1 MHPMWPLCDPWQGSA
16 IALDT
21 LMAPRSSPAALAE
34 RRERRLAALL
44 QAAQASP
51 LYRQRFERHGPSFA
65 AQPPVTKK
73 ELMARFGEWV
83 TDRRL
88 TLPALRAFISDPALI
103 GEAFLGE
110 FAVWESTGS
119 TGEAGIFV
127 QDSRAMAVYDALE
140 ALRRPAATAWRRWL
154 DPFYAT
160 ERVAFVG
167 ATGGHFASTVSLERL
182 RRIMPGMAASLR
194 GFSLLQPRCD
204 LLAALERWQPTT
216 LATYPTAALM
226 LAEESAAGRVRLALR
241 QVLTGGETLSD
252 AMRGTVAR
260 RFGCPVHGNYG
271 ASEFLALAAECDHR
285 RLHLNSDWAILEP
298 VDEQGRTVPDGETG
312 HSSLLTNLANHVQP
326 LIRYDLGDRVRVVA
340 EPCACGSSLP
350 VIEVQGRV
358 DDALVLTAPRGR
370 RVRLPPLALTTVL
383 EEGAGVFEFQLMQ
396 HGPHA
401 LSLTIASGGGAEV
414 LARARQVLT
423 AYLRDQGLGTLTLEV
438 CHGPPARCGRSG
450 KLPRIVKRCDGT
462 AV

>member
-1 MHPMWPLCDPWQGSA
+1 MDRMWPLCNPWQSGA
-16 IALDT
+16 TALDM
-21 LMAPRSSPAALAE
+21 LMAPRGNPAGLAE

-44 QAAQASP
+44 QAAQASAF
-51 LYRQRFERHGPSFA
+51 YRKRFERHGASFA
-65 AQPPVTKK
+65 AQPPVTKR
-73 ELMARFGEWV
+73 ELMARFADWV

-88 TLPALRAFISDPALI
+88 ALPALRAFISDPAQI

-119 TGEAGIFV
+119 TGEPGIFV
-127 QDSRAMAVYDALE
+127 QDAAAMAVYDALE
-140 ALRRPAATAWRRWL
+140 ALRRPASMAWQRWV
-154 DPFYAT
+154 DPFCAT

-182 RRIMPGMAASLR
+182 RRMLPGMAARLR
-194 GFSLLQPRCD
+194 GFSLLQPRRD
-204 LLAALERWQPTT
+204 LLDALQRWQPTT

-226 LAEESAAGRVRLALR
+226 LAEESAAGRLHLALR
-241 QVLTGGETLSD
+241 QVQTGGEALSD
-252 AMRGTVAR
+252 AMRGTVAQ

-298 VDEQGRTVPDGETG
+298 IDEGGRTVPDGETG
-312 HSSLLTNLANHVQP
+312 YSALLTNLANHVQP

-358 DDALVLTAPRGR
+358 DDALVLTGLRGR

-383 EEGAGVFEFQLMQ
+383 EEGAGVFEFQLVQ
-396 HGPHA
+396 QGPRE
-401 LSLTIASGGGAEV
+401 LCLTIATGEGAEV
-414 LARARQVLT
+414 LNRARHALT

-438 CHGPPARCGRSG
+438 RHGPPARCGRSG
-450 KLPRIVKRCDGT
+450 KLPRIVKRRDCT
-462 AV
+462 AA

>member
-1 MHPMWPLCDPWQGSA
+1 MWPLYDPWQRSA
-16 IALDT
+16 IALDV
-21 LMAPRSSPAALAE
+21 LMSPRSSSAALAE
-34 RRERRLAALL
+34 RRQRRLVALL
-44 QAAQASP
+44 EAAQASP

-88 TLPALRAFISDPALI
+88 TLPALRALISDPALI

-110 FAVWESTGS
+110 YAVWESTGS
-119 TGEAGIFV
+119 TGEPGIFV
-127 QDSRAMAVYDALE
+127 QDNRAMAVYDALE
-140 ALRRPAATAWRRWL
+140 ALRRPAATAWQRWL
-154 DPFYAT
+154 DPFYMT

-182 RRIMPGMAASLR
+182 RRMMPGMAACLR
-194 GFSLLQPRCD
+194 GFSLLQPRRD

-226 LAEESAAGRVRLALR
+226 LAEESAAGRVHLALR

-260 RFGCPVHGNYG
+260 RFGCPVHGSYG
-271 ASEFLALAAECDHR
+271 ASEFLALAAGCDHH

-298 VDEQGRTVPDGETG
+298 VDEQGRNVPDGDTG
-312 HSSLLTNLANHVQP
+312 YSTLLTNLANHVQP

-340 EPCACGSSLP
+340 EHCACGSVLP

-358 DDALVLTAPRGR
+358 DDALVVTGPRGR

-383 EEGAGVFEFQLMQ
+383 EEGAGVFEFQLVQ
-396 HGPHA
+396 QGPRE
-401 LSLTIASGGGAEV
+401 LCLTIASGGGAEV
-414 LARARQVLT
+414 LARARNALT
-423 AYLRDQGLGTLTLEV
+423 AYLRDQGLGAPTLDV
-438 CHGPPARCGRSG
+438 RHGPPARCGRSG
-450 KLPRIVKRCDGT
+450 KLPRVVKRRDC
-462 AV
+462 AAA

>member
-1 MHPMWPLCDPWQGSA
+1 MWPLCDPWQRSA
-16 IALDT
+16 MALDV
-21 LMAPRSSPAALAE
+21 LMSPRSSPAALGE
-34 RRERRLAALL
+34 RRQRRLAALL
-44 QAAQASP
+44 EAAQASP
-51 LYRQRFERHGPSFA
+51 LYRQRFERHGASFA

-88 TLPALRAFISDPALI
+88 TLPALRAFISDPSLI

-110 FAVWESTGS
+110 YAVWESTGS
-119 TGEAGIFV
+119 TGEPGIFV
-127 QDSRAMAVYDALE
+127 QDSRAMAVYDSLE
-140 ALRRPAATAWRRWL
+140 ALRRPAATAWQRWL
-154 DPFYAT
+154 DPFYMT

-182 RRIMPGMAASLR
+182 RRMMPGMAACLR
-194 GFSLLQPRCD
+194 GFSLLQSRRD
-204 LLAALERWQPTT
+204 LLDALQRWQPTT

-226 LAEESAAGRVRLALR
+226 LAEEAAAGRLRLALR
-241 QVLTGGETLSD
+241 QVLTGGENLSD

-260 RFGCPVHGNYG
+260 RFGCPVHGSYG
-271 ASEFLALAAECDHR
+271 ASEFLALASECDHR
-285 RLHLNSDWAILEP
+285 RLHLNNDWAILEP
-298 VDEQGRTVPDGETG
+298 VDEQGRNLPDGETG
-312 HSSLLTNLANHVQP
+312 YSTLLTNLANHVQP
-326 LIRYDLGDRVRVVA
+326 LIRYDLGDRVRIET

-358 DDALVLTAPRGR
+358 DDALVLSGPRGR
-370 RVRLPPLALTTVL
+370 RVRLPPLAVTTVL
-383 EEGAGVFEFQLMQ
+383 EEGAGVFEFQLVQ
-396 HGPHA
+396 QGPRA

-414 LARARQVLT
+414 LTRARHALT

-438 CHGPPARCGRSG
+438 RHGPPARCGRSG
-450 KLPRIVKRCDGT
+450 KLPRIVKQLGRA